1 MLLSGGGI
9 LNFLLILRKNYTKT
23 LNKVP
28 IQFLILVL
36 DESETVKSKKKVV
49 KKDELCGTCK
59 PARKLKR
66 FKQYLKAEYGE

>member
-9 LNFLLILRKNYTKT
+9 LNFLLILPKNYTKT